1 MDQTNK
7 IVLNSK
13 YKNNLNIQNAFVELT
28 NDNHYI
34 ENSLYW
40 LNKYIE
46 ENNDDEII
54 KINNLLVVSQANIQ
68 KAFIKLNNIIYK

>member
-13 YKNNLNIQNAFVELT
+13 YKNNLNIQNAFAELT